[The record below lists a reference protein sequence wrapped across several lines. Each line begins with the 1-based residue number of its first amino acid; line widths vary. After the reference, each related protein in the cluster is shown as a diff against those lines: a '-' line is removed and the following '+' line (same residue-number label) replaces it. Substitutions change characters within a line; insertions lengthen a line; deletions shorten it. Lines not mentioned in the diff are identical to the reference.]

1 MDRRFEVRKRE
12 MLAECV
18 VAPEIFEGVQKRMI
32 QFVQPFVDLLR
43 LPAQREHASDSVGRL
58 VSDLERKNIESIAY
72 RLNQDR
78 RNLQHFIGS
87 AEWDP
92 QPLFTELARQVGQE
106 PGEEDA
112 VIVFDPSAFA
122 KQGRQS
128 VGVSRQW
135 SGRQGKIDNCQVAV
149 YMAYVSRKDR
159 QLVNTRLYLPEEWT
173 SDRKRMKAAGVPK
186 AIRFQTR
193 HTLALEML
201 DEQAHLLPHAWV
213 AGDDEMGRTT
223 HFRRDLNDRSEQYLL
238 AVPGNTAIRDLDA
251 TPPAYGGRGS
261 DPKTPFVQVHEWRD
275 ALDEDQWT
283 RIKVRDAEKGPLEVE
298 VVACR
303 VQTKITRRMMQY
315 EEVLVIVRYLD
326 ENGVTKYDYYLS
338 NAASSTPLKEFARV
352 AVAAHRV
359 EEAIKRGKSQSG
371 LADYEVR
378 NWRGW
383 HHHQILSLMATWFL
397 TLEAGRGKNIT
408 PAITVPQIR
417 DGIAMLLRASCN
429 CNTPTTIAKN
439 KTRRLTRNEEARF
452 YHYKKRKRLPPT
464 RMNQLR

>member
-1 MDRRFEVRKRE
+1 MDRRFEERKQE
-12 MLAECV
+12 MLAECE
-18 VAPEIFEGVQKRMI
+18 VAPEIFEGVEERMQ
-32 QFVQPFVDLLR
+32 QFVQPFADLLR
-43 LPAQREHASDSVGRL
+43 LPAQREHASEYVGGL

-72 RLNQDR
+72 RLDQDR

-87 AEWDP
+87 AEWDH
-92 QPLFTELARQVGQE
+92 QPLFTELATQVGQE
-106 PGEEDA
+106 LGEDDA

-128 VGVSRQW
+128 VGVARQW

-186 AIRFQTR
+186 DIRFETR
-193 HTLALEML
+193 HALALKML
-201 DEQAHLLPHAWV
+201 AEQGHLLPHAWI

-223 HFRRDLNDRSEQYLL
+223 HFRRDLNDLGERYLL
-238 AVPGNTAIRDLDA
+238 AVPGNTAIRDLEA
-251 TPPAYGGRGS
+251 EPPPYGGRGS
-261 DPKTPFVQVHEWRD
+261 DPKTPFVQIHAWRD

-283 RIKVRDAEKGPLEVE
+283 RIRVRDAEKGPLEIE

-303 VQTKITRRMMQY
+303 VQAKIKRRMMDY
-315 EEVLVIVRYLD
+315 EEILVIGRCLD
-326 ENGVTKYDYYLS
+326 EKGVTKYDYYLS
-338 NAASSTPLKEFARV
+338 NGLSSTPLKEFARV

-359 EEAIKRGKSQSG
+359 EEAIKRGKSQAG

-397 TLEAGRGKNIT
+397 TLEADRGKKNNT
-408 PAITVPQIR
+408 RDHGPADPRWDCDAVTSRLQLQYT
-417 DGIAMLLRASCN
+417 DNDCEEQN
-429 CNTPTTIAKN
+429 TTIDPK
-439 KTRRLTRNEEARF
+439 RRSTLLSLQST
-452 YHYKKRKRLPPT
+452 
-464 RMNQLR
+464 